1 MLTTGTP
8 ALDDALAE
16 AVAQP
21 VRYPIWRLTVD
32 LTGDGGFTHPWS
44 DLTGVVAEVEVE
56 RAITGDL
63 PESTSQVEGFASA
76 KLTARLEGRL
86 ADGTPITNA
95 VVQRPGNPSWAGASV
110 RYDLG
115 LRTRLGPVLLRQFTG
130 VVRSTTLRA
139 SSGQVELTAADGAER
154 LRAAITLPA
163 ISLDG
168 LQAAKYGDGYRYW
181 MNSQWIVD
189 YILRANGILTAAA
202 PLPGAVLA
210 VSGHGALT
218 PELGFGGQPLG
229 TTATYTGPLWTTG
242 PDGMLA
248 PNGGGAIPPYTA
260 SYTATGPVS
269 VTFGGGFGMAMW
281 IHHGAGA
288 PLGGGLT
295 TSPVLEILPADQRSL
310 RLVLQPN
317 GTIAFSI
324 RIVSPQDLFTVCP
337 ITLDATVKWRL
348 IAAHVAWSA
357 GSPTSIT
364 QLTVNWYIDG
374 QTATTVTTRNVLAGG
389 EFPSALAT
397 LTMVRPISGVQVW
410 ASPTPPAPGGWPQL
424 PTTPP
429 ADIDP
434 GLNEFTYLPS
444 ISGQDSWE
452 LLKEVAGA
460 EFAVPGFSETGRFSF
475 LNRATIAARQAAPPT
490 TTLGVDD
497 LAEVTATTSMDSVR
511 NEIAISATPA
521 YTRTPRVLIESTDP
535 LSYVIPA
542 NTTDRRTIV
551 LPEGSVNFSGLL
563 NSLTSGIVVRV
574 PSANWNDSV
583 QTGFCMVRVDA
594 PTTEV
599 TSNVSVVVRRLTG
612 TTAQVRIINSNSFAV
627 QFTTNEATPRP
638 AFRVSGTVVTADP
651 TRTDTITDDASIA
664 TYRRRS
670 LDLPSGPWRQRVEPF
685 QALARTL
692 LGELAHTNA
701 VYDRVPLPGDP
712 RRVLTDTV
720 TLAYPTAVTASI
732 VGITRRL
739 STTDG
744 LVDELTIRPVTS

>member
-16 AVAQP
+16 ALAQP
-21 VRYPIWRLTVD
+21 VRQPIWRLMVD
-32 LTGDGGFTHPWS
+32 LAGDGGFAHPWS
-44 DLTGVVAEVEVE
+44 DLNGLVTEIDVE

-63 PESTSQVEGFASA
+63 PEGTAQVEGYASA
-76 KLTARLEGRL
+76 KLTARLEGRFP
-86 ADGTPITNA
+86 DGTPITDA
-95 VVQRPGNPSWAGASV
+95 VIQRPGNPLWAGVSV

-115 LRTRLGPVLLRQFTG
+115 LLTKVGPVMLRQFTG
-130 VVRSTTLRA
+130 VVRATTLRA

-168 LQAAKYGDGYRYW
+168 LQQAKYGDAYRYW

-189 YILRANGILTAAA
+189 YVLRANGILTAAA
-202 PLPGAVLA
+202 PLPGAVLS
-210 VSGHGALT
+210 VTGHGALT
-218 PELGFGGQPLG
+218 PEIGFGGQPLG
-229 TTATYTGPLWTTG
+229 TTGTYTGPLWTNG

-248 PNGGGAIPPYTA
+248 PNGGGSIPPYTA
-260 SYTATGPVS
+260 SYTGTRPVP
-269 VTFGGGFGMAMW
+269 VTFGGGFGMAAW
-281 IHHGAGA
+281 IYHGAGA

-317 GTIAFSI
+317 GGIAFSV
-324 RIVSPQDLFTVCP
+324 RIVAPTDMFTVCP
-337 ITLDATVKWRL
+337 IVLDSTVKWRL
-348 IAAHVAWSA
+348 IAAHVSWSA

-397 LTMVRPISGVQVW
+397 LTVVRPISGVQIW
-410 ASPTPPAPGGWPQL
+410 TSPTPPAPGGWPQL
-424 PTTPP
+424 PPAPP

-434 GLNEFTYLPS
+434 GLNEFTCLPS
-444 ISGQDSWE
+444 ISGQDSWDV
-452 LLKEVAGA
+452 LKEVAGA
-460 EFAVPGFSETGRFSF
+460 EFAVPGFNEAGRFSF
-475 LNRATIAARQAAPPT
+475 LNRATIAARQSAPPT
-490 TTLGVDD
+490 GRVTVDD
-497 LAEVTATTSMDSVR
+497 LAEVNATTSMDSVR

-521 YTRTPRVLIESTDP
+521 YTCTPRVLIESTDP

-542 NTTDRRTIV
+542 NTTDRRTVV

-574 PSANWNDSV
+574 PSANWNDNV
-583 QTGFCMVRVDA
+583 QTGFCMVRVDQ

-612 TTAQVRIINSNSFAV
+612 TTAQIRIINSNAFAV

-692 LGELAHTNA
+692 LNELAHPNA
-701 VYDRVPLPGDP
+701 VYDRIPVPGDP
-712 RRVLTDTV
+712 RRVLTDTI
-720 TLAYPTAVTASI
+720 TLAYPTTVTASI

-744 LVDELTIRPVTS
+744 FVDELTIRPVTT